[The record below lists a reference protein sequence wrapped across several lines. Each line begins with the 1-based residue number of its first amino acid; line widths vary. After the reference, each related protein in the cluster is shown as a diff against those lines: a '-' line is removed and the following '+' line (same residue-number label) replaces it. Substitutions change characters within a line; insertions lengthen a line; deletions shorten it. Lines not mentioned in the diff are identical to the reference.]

1 VSFVETFLERARSLG
16 RSVVFPEGQDPRILE
31 AARCLADDGVAGIV
45 LLGSRDRIE
54 AAAAEFQISL
64 GGFRLIDPASGSVPQ
79 DYVDGYLANR
89 PGARTGMAERAMR
102 KPLFFGAM
110 MVKAGDADAM
120 VAGAAS
126 PTRRV
131 IEAARLCIGLGEGIS
146 VPSSF
151 FLVRVPSR
159 DQPFVFADCAVN
171 VDPDAEELAAIA
183 LASGASAGQ
192 LLDAPPRVALLSFST
207 RGSATHPRV
216 DKVRH
221 ALEIVRACRPSFP
234 VDGEFQADAALVPQV
249 AVSKVGGDSE
259 VAGRAN
265 VLIFPDLDAGNIAYK
280 LTQHL
285 AGAEVVGPIL
295 QGFARPVADLSR
307 GAGVD
312 EIVATTALTLCL

>member
-1 VSFVETFLERARSLG
+1 MSFVQTFLDRARSRG
-16 RSVVFPEGQDPRILE
+16 RTVVFPEGEDARILE

-45 LLGSRDRIE
+45 LLGGRERME

-64 GGFRLIDPASGSVPQ
+64 GGFRLIDPAIGEVPR
-79 DYVDGYLANR
+79 DYVDGYLAGR
-89 PGARTGMAERAMR
+89 PGARAGMAERAMR
-102 KPLFFGAM
+102 KPLFYGAM
-110 MVKAGDADAM
+110 MVRSGDADVM

-131 IEAARLCIGLGEGIS
+131 IEAARLCIGLGDGIS

-159 DQPFVFADCAVN
+159 DQPLVFADCAVN

-192 LLDAPPRVALLSFST
+192 LLDEPPRVAMLSFST
-207 RGSATHPRV
+207 RGSASHPRV

-221 ALEIVRACRPSFP
+221 ALEIVRACRPPFA
-234 VDGEFQADAALVPQV
+234 VDGELQADAAIVPRV
-249 AVSKVGGDSE
+249 AVSKVGADSE

-265 VLIFPDLDAGNIAYK
+265 VLIFPDLDSGNIAYK

-295 QGFARPVADLSR
+295 QGFAGPVADLSR

>member
-1 VSFVETFLERARSLG
+1 MSFVERFVERARS
-16 RSVVFPEGQDPRILE
+16 RRRTVVFPEGEDPRILE
-31 AARCLADDGVAGIV
+31 AARRLADDGVAGTV
-45 LLGSRDRIE
+45 LLGSRERME
-54 AAAAEFQISL
+54 AVAADFQISL
-64 GGFRLIDPASGSVPQ
+64 GGFRLIDPAAAEVPGA
-79 DYVDGYLANR
+79 YVDAYLANR
-89 PGARTGMAERAMR
+89 PGARAGVAERAMR
-102 KPLFFGAM
+102 KPLFYAAM
-110 MVKAGDADAM
+110 MVRAGDAHVM

-131 IEAARLCIGLGEGIS
+131 IEAARLCIGLGDGIS

-151 FLVRVPSR
+151 FLIRLPSG
-159 DQPFVFADCAVN
+159 DQTFVFADCAVN

-192 LLDAPPRVALLSFST
+192 LLDEPPRVALLSFST
-207 RGSATHPRV
+207 HGSATHPRV

-221 ALEIVRACRPSFP
+221 ALDIVRSCQPPFA
-234 VDGEFQADAALVPQV
+234 VDGELQADAALVPRV
-249 AVSKVGGDSE
+249 AVSKVVGDSE

-280 LTQHL
+280 LIQHL

-312 EIVATTALTLCL
+312 EILATTALTLCL

>member
-1 VSFVETFLERARSLG
+1 MERARA
-16 RSVVFPEGQDPRILE
+16 RRRTVVFPEGEDPRVLE
-31 AARCLADDGVAGIV
+31 AARRLADDAVAGIV
-45 LLGSRDRIE
+45 LLGSRERIE
-54 AAAAEFQISL
+54 AAADDFQISL
-64 GGFRLIDPASGSVPQ
+64 GGFRLIDPSAETVPR
-79 DYVDGYLANR
+79 DYVAGYLANR
-89 PGARTGMAERAMR
+89 PAARAGTAERAMR
-102 KPLFFGAM
+102 KPLFYAAM
-110 MVKAGDADAM
+110 MVRIGDADAM

-131 IEAARLCIGLGEGIS
+131 IEAARLCIGLEEGIT

-151 FLVRVPSR
+151 FLVRVPAR
-159 DQPFVFADCAVN
+159 DQTFVFADCAVN
-171 VDPDAEELAAIA
+171 VDPDAEALAAIA

-192 LLDAPPRVALLSFST
+192 LLDEPPRVAMLSFST
-207 RGSATHPRV
+207 RGSASHPRV
-216 DKVRH
+216 DKVQH
-221 ALEIVRACRPSFP
+221 ALEIVRACQPPFA
-234 VDGEFQADAALVPQV
+234 VDGELQADAALVPQV

>member
-1 VSFVETFLERARSLG
+1 VSFVETFLERARS
-16 RSVVFPEGQDPRILE
+16 RHRTVVFPEGEDPRVLE

-45 LLGSRDRIE
+45 LLGNRERME
-54 AAAAEFQISL
+54 AAAADFQISL
-64 GGFRLIDPASGSVPQ
+64 GGFRLIDPASEEVPQ
-79 DYVDGYLANR
+79 EYVDGYLANR
-89 PGARTGMAERAMR
+89 PGARAGMAERAMR

-110 MVKAGDADAM
+110 MVKAGDADAL

-131 IEAARLCIGLGEGIS
+131 IEAARLCIGLAEGIS

-151 FLVRVPSR
+151 FLVRVPAR
-159 DQPFVFADCAVN
+159 EQTLVFADCAVN
-171 VDPDAEELAAIA
+171 VDPDAQELAAIA
-183 LASGASAGQ
+183 LASGVSAGQ
-192 LLDAPPRVALLSFST
+192 LLDEPPRVALLSFST
-207 RGSATHPRV
+207 RGSASHPRV
-216 DKVRH
+216 DKVQH
-221 ALEIVRACRPSFP
+221 ALDLVRASRPPFA
-234 VDGEFQADAALVPQV
+234 VDGELQADAALVPQV

-285 AGAEVVGPIL
+285 AGAQVVGPIL

-307 GAGVD
+307 GAGID